1 MYICPFIQK
10 ESIHQS
16 LIQIGEGREKGL
28 IKIETKVTQKVAWF
42 PDACVLQQRGR
53 SFTPSLACSL
63 LQSVLQS
70 RLKLVIEK
78 KFLGSIHPG
87 LLHTDC
93 VVPEI
98 LPHPPPSPAVSPTLH
113 CTPPSSLSGGLSDT
127 GLSEPA
133 GAEAAVQQVDK
144 LVLTVSWGWALL

>member
-70 RLKLVIEK
+70 RLKLKIEK
-78 KFLGSIHPG
+78 KFLARYTLVSFTLTVLFRRSSPT
-87 LLHTDC
+87 LLLLRRSLRHCTA
-93 VVPEI
+93 
-98 LPHPPPSPAVSPTLH
+98 LPPPLSPAVSRTLD
-113 CTPPSSLSGGLSDT
+113 CRSRQGP
-127 GLSEPA
+127 EP
-133 GAEAAVQQVDK
+133 
-144 LVLTVSWGWALL
+144 LYNRWTNWF